1 MRNSSQ
7 NLDMFQCVSTY
18 DTANKIGHMYLLY
31 ICICKISRIFETGN
45 IALEWTICM
54 KVNFRAEKNI
64 SNLRVYNVLLAS
76 DIRMTLL
83 ET

>member
-7 NLDMFQCVSTY
+7 NLDMFQCMSTY
-18 DTANKIGHMYLLY
+18 DTAYKIGHMYPLY
-31 ICICKISRIFETGN
+31 DCKISRIFETGN
-45 IALEWTICM
+45 IALQSMICM
-54 KVNFRAEKNI
+54 KVLEQKII

-76 DIRMTLL
+76 DIRMTLI